1 MAAAIPVV
9 LAAVKVVGT
18 VMSVV
23 TMVKGI
29 KDGNLLQAVAGGF
42 GAFMGVSSLMS
53 GAAAGSA
60 SAAAGAADAGAADAG
75 AAAAGTA
82 AKVATPAASFMSPAV
97 DAFAAPTAQ
106 LGSGLSTAST
116 GMTGSSILSGQS
128 PGLLTGSTVDA
139 ALSAGAG
146 TVEKSIGDRL
156 IEAGSQVG
164 GFMKDNPELVKVG
177 AGLLGGYTQGKAAEE
192 KMAYDKRLEDERRAR
207 RGYSVAP
214 TNNPF
219 AVGV

>member
-18 VMSVV
+18 VMSIV

-29 KDGNLLQAVAGGF
+29 KDGNLMQAVAGGF

-53 GAAAGSA
+53 GMAAGSA
-60 SAAAGAADAGAADAG
+60 SAAAGAADAGAA
-75 AAAAGTA
+75 AAGTA
-82 AKVATPAASFMSPAV
+82 ATAATPAASFMSPAV

-146 TVEKSIGDRL
+146 AVEKSIGDRL
-156 IEAGSQVG
+156 IEAGSGVG

-192 KMAYDKRLEDERRAR
+192 KLSYDKRLEDESRAR

-219 AVGV
+219 AVGA

>member
-60 SAAAGAADAGAADAG
+60 SAAAGAADAGAA
-75 AAAAGTA
+75 AAGTA
-82 AKVATPAASFMSPAV
+82 ATAATPAASFMSPAV

-192 KMAYDKRLEDERRAR
+192 NMAYDKRLEDERRAR